1 MYVDRSEH
9 KIENIKQITLLA
21 GEGLLPLHV
30 YEECSKRGISCNI
43 IGIKDCI
50 SVELF
55 EQNKIE
61 YDVLPVYS
69 VSKILKKLHSFNT
82 QYVTLAGRVKRINI
96 SKLLFDVKGI
106 KLFYKI
112 ARKNMSD
119 NFLLSNIL
127 HFLEDEGFHIIPTER
142 IVSDLIVQKGNIV
155 AGKVQISNSTIQEID
170 KGFEILT
177 SIAQFDIG
185 QALVIQSGLVLGVE
199 AAEGTN
205 ELIRRCGKIQQQD
218 CKPPILIKICKPN
231 QDKRIDLPC
240 IGSYTIE
247 MLHQNNFMG
256 VALEAGFSLI
266 LEPKLTI
273 SRASELNIFIYG
285 I

>member
-21 GEGLLPLHV
+21 GEGLLPLHI

-61 YDVLPVYS
+61 YDVLPIYS

-155 AGKVQISNSTIQEID
+155 AGKIQISNSTIQEID

-205 ELIRRCGKIQQQD
+205 ELIKRCGKIQQQD